1 MKFRKA
7 YRATSFLCLI
17 GILLSNQSIIT
28 GIVVDNEKQI
38 PIHGANVYLE
48 KLGIGTT
55 SQVDGQFKIDQ
66 IPYGEVYVKITMIG
80 FKDVKRSLLIEKN
93 SHDLGMVSMAKDTI
107 TIKEIVVDAHHELK
121 PEEFLSN
128 IYVSG
133 SKLQENLKS
142 TLAMT
147 LEQETGVSVQTMGQA
162 VAKPVLRGY
171 TGDRFLLTENGIT
184 TGDLSNTAI
193 DHAISFD
200 MTSFNNARIVRGPE
214 TLLYGSNTIG
224 GVIDVSRQSNLDL
237 RFKKVSF
244 LSLVGAESS
253 NNGAFANFTIY
264 VPIKG
269 AMLNADYEL
278 KPTVK
283 HQFKF
288 LSLIHISEPTR
299 PY

>member
-1 MKFRKA
+1 M
-7 YRATSFLCLI
+7 
-17 GILLSNQSIIT
+17 
-28 GIVVDNEKQI
+28 
-38 PIHGANVYLE
+38 
-48 KLGIGTT
+48 GTT

-66 IPYGEVYVKITMIG
+66 IPYGEVSVKITMIG
-80 FKDVKRSLLIEKN
+80 FKDVRRLLLIEKN
-93 SHDLGMVSMAKDTI
+93 SYDLGKVSMAKDTI

-237 RFKKVSF
+237 RFKKLSF
-244 LSLVGAESS
+244 LSLVGAE
-253 NNGAFANFTIY
+253 
-264 VPIKG
+264 
-269 AMLNADYEL
+269 
-278 KPTVK
+278 
-283 HQFKF
+283 
-288 LSLIHISEPTR
+288 LSLIHI
-299 PY
+299 